1 MAHVRAQIRAAVV
14 AALTG
19 LETIGSRVYAGRT
32 RALGAEH
39 EPTLL
44 VYCTQESSGVDTISS
59 NAKLLRNLTL
69 IVEGRAVADQSDDL
83 EATLDQI
90 ASEVEPVMVSDPTLG
105 GLALEVTLTASR
117 LNAQSPGES
126 HAGEIRM
133 EYRIL
138 YRTAEKTPQL
148 AA

>member
-1 MAHVRAQIRAAVV
+1 MAHVRGLFRAAVV